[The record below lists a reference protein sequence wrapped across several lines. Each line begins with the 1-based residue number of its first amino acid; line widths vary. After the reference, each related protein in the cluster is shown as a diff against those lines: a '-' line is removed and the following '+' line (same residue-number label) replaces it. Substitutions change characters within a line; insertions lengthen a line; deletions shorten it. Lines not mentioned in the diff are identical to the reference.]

1 MPISAKKRS
10 LHGTSGPDEMPQEEL
25 DLISNEP
32 TPTSESEITPRPVD
46 SSPASAGADV
56 PVAGNS
62 AEPKPSL
69 YSATDAKLAS
79 RMTREIAQ
87 NLGLSGKSRSV
98 RI

>member
-1 MPISAKKRS
+1 MPISPKNKS
-10 LHGTSGPDEMPQEEL
+10 LRGTNGPGETP
-25 DLISNEP
+25 DLETSNEP

-46 SSPASAGADV
+46 SSPASADV
-56 PVAGNS
+56 PVAGDS

-79 RMTREIAQ
+79 RMSREIAQ
-87 NLGLSGKSRSV
+87 SLGLSGKSRSV

>member
-46 SSPASAGADV
+46 SSPASADV
-56 PVAGNS
+56 PVAGDS

-69 YSATDAKLAS
+69 YSAADAKLAS
-79 RMTREIAQ
+79 RMSREIAQ
-87 NLGLSGKSRSV
+87 SLGLSGKSRSV